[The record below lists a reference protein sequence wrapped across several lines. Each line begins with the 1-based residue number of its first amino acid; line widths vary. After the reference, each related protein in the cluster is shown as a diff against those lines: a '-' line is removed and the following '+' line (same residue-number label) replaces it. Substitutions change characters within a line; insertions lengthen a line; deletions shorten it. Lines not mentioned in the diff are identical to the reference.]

1 MQHMIVWVGRTVVYG
16 EGWYGEAARRILIKD
31 MLSKGVGVE
40 SMSYGPRMADEKIS
54 CGVGV
59 TPKGGYMDGTG
70 GGKPPARSGT
80 Y

>member
-1 MQHMIVWVGRTVVYG
+1 MGRKN
-16 EGWYGEAARRILIKD
+16 RRIWRRVVWRSREKD
-31 MLSKGVGVE
+31 LNQGYAIQGGGGGGGVE

-54 CGVGV
+54 CVVGV
-59 TPKGGYMDGTG
+59 TPNGGYMDGTG